1 MSTVASTS
9 PEWTGWVSDLARG
22 HTTALALLARS
33 EGLGPVEALDAVQEA
48 FVTVLRMPGA
58 RALGDVPGEGR
69 ALMGA
74 LVRNA
79 ARNMRRRHYRAR
91 PHAELDAEG
100 GLVDALPSVDDLIG
114 EAEAHLR
121 MRGCVSRLDEI
132 HRAIVEM
139 RMLEEVSGEEV
150 ASRLDLS
157 PGHVAVL
164 LHRAKQRLH
173 RCMSAG

>member
-1 MSTVASTS
+1 MTHVAGDSLA
-9 PEWTGWVSDLARG
+9 WTGWVSDLARG
-22 HTTALALLARS
+22 HTTALALVARS

-58 RALGDVPGEGR
+58 RALGDAPEEGR
-69 ALMGA
+69 ALMGT
-74 LVRNA
+74 LVRNT
-79 ARNMRRRHYRAR
+79 ARNMRRRHHRAR
-91 PHAELDAEG
+91 PHAELDPESG
-100 GLVDALPSVDDLIG
+100 MVDALPSVDELIG
-114 EAEAHLR
+114 EAETHLR

-157 PGHVAVL
+157 PGYVAVL
-164 LHRAKQRLH
+164 LHRAKERLH
-173 RCMSAG
+173 RCMKVG